1 MKLQITLFMLCSLA
15 LFIVSCGEDNP
26 TEIPLSEIRGNC
38 EGCHTDEEALIATA
52 LPDTTEQEGNG
63 EG

>member
-1 MKLQITLFMLCSLA
+1 MKHQITSFILISLA
-15 LFIVSCGEDNP
+15 LFIVSCGDDSP
-26 TEIPLSEIRGNC
+26 TEIPLSEIRGSC
-38 EGCHTDEEALIATA
+38 EGCHTDEEALVATA